1 MIKKNG
7 NNEIKTLSHST
18 YRCQYHIV
26 FAPKYRR
33 KEIYGK
39 LRKDIGEIIRKL
51 CEQKGVEIIEAE
63 ACKDHIHLLVSIPP
77 YISVA
82 QFMGYIRLTHLLPE
96 LLKLVDEERI
106 AFTPAVELSYLPEN
120 EQKILAEEIEYTDAT
135 PSLSQAQRLRKY
147 SEQGR
152 LSIDTIFAV
161 LSEEKPNQK
170 EQVKFKTEDIRK
182 YFPKSYTS
190 LDMQKTIITLLE
202 KWQRQRERNRGE
214 AR

>member
-82 QFMGYIRLTHLLPE
+82 QFMGY
-96 LLKLVDEERI
+96 LKGKSTLMIFDRHANLKYKYGNRHFWCDTMLI
-106 AFTPAVELSYLPEN
+106 QSVE
-120 EQKILAEEIEYTDAT
+120 T
-135 PSLSQAQRLRKY
+135 RK
-147 SEQGR
+147 
-152 LSIDTIFAV
+152 
-161 LSEEKPNQK
+161 
-170 EQVKFKTEDIRK
+170 
-182 YFPKSYTS
+182 
-190 LDMQKTIITLLE
+190 
-202 KWQRQRERNRGE
+202 
-214 AR
+214 